1 MENRKEH
8 DERVVELQ
16 SLGIDSRGRNEL
28 NNKEEL
34 RELAENIKQSMYL
47 DSKSAY
53 DEKAEG
59 NKEEARVT
67 VNKF

>member
-1 MENRKEH
+1 M
-8 DERVVELQ
+8 
-16 SLGIDSRGRNEL
+16 

-53 DEKAEG
+53 GEKAEG